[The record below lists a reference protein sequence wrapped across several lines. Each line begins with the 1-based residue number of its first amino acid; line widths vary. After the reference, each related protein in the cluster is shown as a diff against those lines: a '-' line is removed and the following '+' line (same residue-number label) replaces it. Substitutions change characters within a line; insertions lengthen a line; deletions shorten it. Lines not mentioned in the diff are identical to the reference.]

1 MPTGRIYW
9 RERGDVLSYFLLR
22 NWIIYRN
29 QTPEQWGTAKAEGLL
44 TGGTQGT
51 RGVKEGRGSRG
62 NNFFVVVVL
71 KSRVAERGED
81 ALV

>member
-1 MPTGRIYW
+1 MGMSSATFSLP
-9 RERGDVLSYFLLR
+9 R

-29 QTPEQWGTAKAEGLL
+29 QTPEVWGTAKAEGLL

-51 RGVKEGRGSRG
+51 RGVKEGRGSQG
-62 NNFFVVVVL
+62 NNFVVVVL
-71 KSRVAERGED
+71 KSRVAERGGD